1 LYFKNQLKDRVFIIK
16 RMSSIKSVVA
26 KKTTASK
33 KTVAQKE
40 PVADVIVP
48 VVQTEVVIQPPV
60 VESTEDNL
68 VDEDIIQ
75 AKRGAPTRES
85 VLQTFEDLIKSVE
98 TEMDTLRE
106 GDTKNKGVKFLRTL
120 NKKLK
125 ILRNQSSRIIK
136 QKRASVKKSTNNNSG
151 FLKPVKISTEMAK
164 FTGWDKDELKSR
176 VDVTKFLCDYI
187 RNNNLQN
194 PKDKRQIVADAKL
207 QKLLKYDP
215 KKETEP
221 LTYFKL
227 QSSLKGHFI
236 KPDVAPITA

>member
-1 LYFKNQLKDRVFIIK
+1 
-16 RMSSIKSVVA
+16 MSSIKSSVVA

-33 KTVAQKE
+33 KTVAPKE
-40 PVADVIVP
+40 QVAEVIVP
-48 VVQTEVVIQPPV
+48 EVQTQAVEAP
-60 VESTEDNL
+60 VESSEDTI
-68 VDEDIIQ
+68 VDETVDSHV
-75 AKRGAPTRES
+75 KRGAPTRDI
-85 VLQTFEDLIKSVE
+85 VLQSFDEIIKSIE
-98 TEMDTLRE
+98 TEMEGLRE

-120 NKKLK
+120 NKRIKMLK
-125 ILRNQSSRIIK
+125 NQSSRIIK
-136 QKRASVKKSTNNNSG
+136 DKRVSAKKGTNNNSG

-194 PKDKRQIVADAKL
+194 PKDKRQILADGKL

-236 KPDVAPITA
+236 KPEAAAITA

>member
-1 LYFKNQLKDRVFIIK
+1 
-16 RMSSIKSVVA
+16 MSSIKSVVA

-68 VDEDIIQ
+68 VDIDEDIIQ

-136 QKRASVKKSTNNNSG
+136 QKRASAKKSTNNNSG

-236 KPDVAPITA
+236 KPEASAITA

>member
-1 LYFKNQLKDRVFIIK
+1 
-16 RMSSIKSVVA
+16 MSSIKSSVVA

-33 KTVAQKE
+33 KTVAPKE
-40 PVADVIVP
+40 PVAEVIVP
-48 VVQTEVVIQPPV
+48 EVQTQAVEAP
-60 VESTEDNL
+60 VESSEDTI
-68 VDEDIIQ
+68 VDSV
-75 AKRGAPTRES
+75 KRGAPTRDI
-85 VLQTFEDLIKSVE
+85 VLASFDELIQSIE
-98 TEMDTLRE
+98 TEMEGLRE
-106 GDTKNKGVKFLRTL
+106 GDAKNKGVKFLRTL
-120 NKKLK
+120 NKRLK
-125 ILRNQSSRIIK
+125 VLKNQSSRIIK
-136 QKRASVKKSTNNNSG
+136 DKRVSAKKGTNNNSG

-194 PKDKRQIVADAKL
+194 PKDKRQILADGKL

-236 KPDVAPITA
+236 KPEAAAITA

>member
-1 LYFKNQLKDRVFIIK
+1 
-16 RMSSIKSVVA
+16 MSSIKSVVA

>member
-1 LYFKNQLKDRVFIIK
+1 
-16 RMSSIKSVVA
+16 MSSTKSSVVA
-26 KKTTASK
+26 KKTTVSRKA
-33 KTVAQKE
+33 VAPKE
-40 PVADVIVP
+40 PVAEIVVP
-48 VVQTEVVIQPPV
+48 EVQTQAVEAPV
-60 VESTEDNL
+60 EDTI
-68 VDEDIIQ
+68 VDSGAINEDSQ
-75 AKRGAPTRES
+75 VKRGAPTRDII
-85 VLQTFEDLIKSVE
+85 LQTFDELIKSVE
-98 TEMDTLRE
+98 VEIEGLRE
-106 GDTKNKGVKFLRTL
+106 GDSKNKGVKFLRTL
-120 NKKLK
+120 NKRIK
-125 ILRNQSSRIIK
+125 ILKNQSSRIIK
-136 QKRASVKKSTNNNSG
+136 DKRVSAKKGTNNNSG

>member
-1 LYFKNQLKDRVFIIK
+1 
-16 RMSSIKSVVA
+16 MSSNKSSVVA
-26 KKTTASK
+26 KKTTVSK
-33 KTVAQKE
+33 KTVAPKE

-48 VVQTEVVIQPPV
+48 EVQAEVDVQPPV
-60 VESTEDNL
+60 ESSQDTI
-68 VDEDIIQ
+68 VDEENGQ
-75 AKRGAPTRES
+75 VKRGVPTRES
-85 VLQTFEDLIKSVE
+85 VLQSFDEIIKSIE
-98 TEMDTLRE
+98 TEMETLRE

-120 NKKLK
+120 GKRLK

-136 QKRASVKKSTNNNSG
+136 QKRVSAKKNTNNNSG

-164 FTGWDKDELKSR
+164 FTGWDKDELRSR
-176 VDVTKFLCDYI
+176 VQVTKFLCDYI

-194 PKDKRQIVADAKL
+194 PKDKRQILADGKL

-236 KPDVAPITA
+236 KPEAEAIKA

>member
-1 LYFKNQLKDRVFIIK
+1 
-16 RMSSIKSVVA
+16 M
-26 KKTTASK
+26 
-33 KTVAQKE
+33 E
-40 PVADVIVP
+40 
-48 VVQTEVVIQPPV
+48 
-60 VESTEDNL
+60 
-68 VDEDIIQ
+68 
-75 AKRGAPTRES
+75 G
-85 VLQTFEDLIKSVE
+85 
-98 TEMDTLRE
+98 LRE

-120 NKKLK
+120 NKRLK
-125 ILRNQSSRIIK
+125 VLKNQSSRIIK
-136 QKRASVKKSTNNNSG
+136 DKRVYAKKGTNNNSG

-194 PKDKRQIVADAKL
+194 PKDKRQILADGKL

-236 KPDVAPITA
+236 KPEAAAITS

>member
-1 LYFKNQLKDRVFIIK
+1 
-16 RMSSIKSVVA
+16 MSSIKSSVVA
-26 KKTTASK
+26 KKTTVSK
-33 KTVAQKE
+33 KTVAPKE
-40 PVADVIVP
+40 QPVAEVIVP
-48 VVQTEVVIQPPV
+48 EVQTQVAVEAP
-60 VESTEDNL
+60 VESSEDTI
-68 VDEDIIQ
+68 VDVDSHV
-75 AKRGAPTRES
+75 KRGAPTRDN
-85 VLQTFEDLIKSVE
+85 VLQSFDEIIKSIE
-98 TEMDTLRE
+98 TEMEGLRE

-120 NKKLK
+120 NKRIKVLK
-125 ILRNQSSRIIK
+125 NQSSRIIK
-136 QKRASVKKSTNNNSG
+136 DKRVSAKKGTNNNSG

-194 PKDKRQIVADAKL
+194 PKDKRQILADGKL

-236 KPDVAPITA
+236 KPDVAPIAA

>member
-1 LYFKNQLKDRVFIIK
+1 
-16 RMSSIKSVVA
+16 MSSNKSSVVA
-26 KKTTASK
+26 KKTTVSK
-33 KTVAQKE
+33 KTVAPKE

-48 VVQTEVVIQPPV
+48 EVQAEVEVQPPV
-60 VESTEDNL
+60 ESSQDTI
-68 VDEDIIQ
+68 VDEENGQ
-75 AKRGAPTRES
+75 VKRGVPTRES
-85 VLQTFEDLIKSVE
+85 VLQSFDEIIKSIE
-98 TEMDTLRE
+98 TEMETLRE

-120 NKKLK
+120 GKRLK

-136 QKRASVKKSTNNNSG
+136 QKRVSAKKNTNNNSG

-164 FTGWDKDELKSR
+164 FTGWDKDELRSR
-176 VDVTKFLCDYI
+176 VQVTKFLCDYI

-194 PKDKRQIVADAKL
+194 PKDKRQILADGKL

-236 KPDVAPITA
+236 KPEA

>member
-1 LYFKNQLKDRVFIIK
+1 
-16 RMSSIKSVVA
+16 MSSTKSSVVA

-33 KTVAQKE
+33 KTVAPKE
-40 PVADVIVP
+40 QVAEVIVP
-48 VVQTEVVIQPPV
+48 EVQTQAVEAP
-60 VESTEDNL
+60 VESSEDTIIDGATDSSL
-68 VDEDIIQ
+68 V
-75 AKRGAPTRES
+75 KRGAPTRDI
-85 VLQTFEDLIKSVE
+85 VLASFDELIKSIEVE
-98 TEMDTLRE
+98 MEGLRE
-106 GDTKNKGVKFLRTL
+106 GDAKNKGVKFLRTL
-120 NKKLK
+120 NKRLK
-125 ILRNQSSRIIK
+125 VLKNQSSRIIK
-136 QKRASVKKSTNNNSG
+136 DKRVSAKKGTNNNSG

>member
-1 LYFKNQLKDRVFIIK
+1 
-16 RMSSIKSVVA
+16 MSSIKSSVVA

-33 KTVAQKE
+33 KTVPPKE
-40 PVADVIVP
+40 QVAEVVP
-48 VVQTEVVIQPPV
+48 QVQTEVVQPPV
-60 VESTEDNL
+60 ESSEDTI
-68 VDEDIIQ
+68 VDETVDSH
-75 AKRGAPTRES
+75 AKRGAPTRDI
-85 VLQTFEDLIKSVE
+85 VLQSFDEIIKSIE
-98 TEMDTLRE
+98 TEMETLRE
-106 GDTKNKGVKFLRTL
+106 GDTKNRGVKFLRTL
-120 NKKLK
+120 NKRIKVLK
-125 ILRNQSSRIIK
+125 NQSSRIIK
-136 QKRASVKKSTNNNSG
+136 DKRVSAKKGTNNNSG

-194 PKDKRQIVADAKL
+194 PKDKRQILADGKL

-236 KPDVAPITA
+236 KPEAAAITA

>member
-1 LYFKNQLKDRVFIIK
+1 
-16 RMSSIKSVVA
+16 MSSIKSSVVA

-33 KTVAQKE
+33 KTVVPKE
-40 PVADVIVP
+40 QVAEVIVP
-48 VVQTEVVIQPPV
+48 EVQTQVAVEAP
-60 VESTEDNL
+60 VESSEDTI
-68 VDEDIIQ
+68 VDVDSHV
-75 AKRGAPTRES
+75 KRGAPTRDI
-85 VLQTFEDLIKSVE
+85 VLQSFDEIIKSID
-98 TEMDTLRE
+98 TEMEGLRE

-120 NKKLK
+120 NKRIKALK
-125 ILRNQSSRIIK
+125 NQSSRIIK
-136 QKRASVKKSTNNNSG
+136 DKRVSAKKGTNNNSG

-194 PKDKRQIVADAKL
+194 PKDKRQILADGKL

-236 KPDVAPITA
+236 KPDAAPIAA

>member
-1 LYFKNQLKDRVFIIK
+1 
-16 RMSSIKSVVA
+16 MSSIKSVVA

-48 VVQTEVVIQPPV
+48 EVQTEVVIQPPV
-60 VESTEDNL
+60 VESSEDNLVEDNL
-68 VDEDIIQ
+68 VDEDISQ
-75 AKRGAPTRES
+75 SKRGAPTRES

-194 PKDKRQIVADAKL
+194 PKDKRQILADGKL

-236 KPDVAPITA
+236 KPEAAAITA